1 MKDSE
6 LKKGRTY
13 KFDNEKYQ
21 LEIDGDDLR
30 QAEVQFTLNGPR
42 VYNIRFNSKLIHS
55 TRFFS
60 SMKKRL
66 EKLKRDWHL
75 IEKKK

>member
-6 LKKGRTY
+6 LKKGRVY
-13 KFDNEKYQ
+13 KLDNEKHQ

-30 QAEVQFTLNGPR
+30 QAEVQFTENRPRSYTIEFNG
-42 VYNIRFNSKLIHS
+42 KLIHS
-55 TRFFS
+55 TRFFN

-66 EKLKRDWHL
+66 ERLKKDWHL